1 MNKKVSNEAEN
12 PALNKGAVIRSK
24 FVFVR
29 YRNWSGDEKVQ
40 AIAAKSETAART
52 WLKQSGFEEIEVK
65 QIYFL

>member
-1 MNKKVSNEAEN
+1 MSKKVSNKAKS

-29 YRNWSGDEKVQ
+29 YRNWLGNEKVQ
-40 AIAAKSETAART
+40 AIAAKNEDAART

>member
-1 MNKKVSNEAEN
+1 MSKEISKETEN
-12 PALNKGAVIRSK
+12 SALNKGAVIRSK

-40 AIAAKSETAART
+40 AIAAKNEDAART